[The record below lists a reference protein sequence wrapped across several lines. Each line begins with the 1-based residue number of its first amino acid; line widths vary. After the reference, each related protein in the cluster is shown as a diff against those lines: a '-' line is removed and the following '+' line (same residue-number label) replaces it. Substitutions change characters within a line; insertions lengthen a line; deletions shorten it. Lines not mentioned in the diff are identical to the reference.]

1 MSPKKKPAK
10 RKPAKGKPAK
20 RKPTK
25 RPAARA
31 KPKRSPPR
39 MPYVQRLEQR
49 GVLEVWLVD
58 GAYVRRNIDEEF
70 SNFGHHYSCS
80 AIPKYEIWLDQEAV
94 PDELRFFLHH
104 ARVERELMVE
114 GKDYEVAR
122 QEADHQERQMR
133 VRAGDVRKL
142 HQGKKPVHAKVVHA
156 RLWKALGNGVHVW
169 FVKGRLVR
177 SLFDVE
183 FTEGGHD
190 YVYEFVPA
198 NEVWID
204 DDAHE
209 EERGFILFHELH
221 ERNLMAKGINY
232 DTAHENASRLERRYR
247 NHPAELHEALVAE
260 GWE

>member
-1 MSPKKKPAK
+1 MTPKKKPAK
-10 RKPAKGKPAK
+10 RKPAK
-20 RKPTK
+20 
-25 RPAARA
+25 RA
-31 KPKRSPPR
+31 QPKRSSPR
-39 MPYVQRLEQR
+39 LPYVQRLEQR
-49 GVLEVWLVD
+49 GGLSVWLVD

-70 SNFGHHYSCS
+70 SNFGHHYSYT
-80 AIPKYEIWLDQEAV
+80 AIPKNEIWLDQEAV
-94 PDELRFFLHH
+94 PDEQPFFLHH
-104 ARVERELMVE
+104 ARVERQLMVA
-114 GKDYEVAR
+114 GKDYDTAR
-122 QEADHQERQMR
+122 AEADRQERQMR

-142 HQGKKPVHAKVVHA
+142 HQGKKPVRADVVHA

-177 SLFDVE
+177 SLYDVE

-190 YVYEFVPA
+190 YVYEFVPP

-221 ERNLMAKGINY
+221 ERNLMAKGMDY
-232 DTAHENASRLERRYR
+232 DSAHDDASKLERRYR
-247 NHPAELHEALVAE
+247 NHPAELHEALAAE